1 MEEEVSVPRV
11 LDHVRARA
19 GVGGVDHR
27 RAPLLEAE
35 TDALHA
41 VVHQKG
47 CDFGVTRDGRLA
59 GNKFGPAEA
68 VAEPV
73 RDARD
78 GEGQ

>member
-1 MEEEVSVPRV
+1 
-11 LDHVRARA
+11 
-19 GVGGVDHR
+19 
-27 RAPLLEAE
+27 LLEAE

-78 GEGQ
+78 GEGQQVPEGTQRLRGGVDGEGGFG